1 MFKILIVEDDRSIS
15 RLLELELKHEGFRVE
30 IANDGKEG
38 LEKYEKFKPDII
50 ILDLMLPEM
59 DGMEIAD
66 SIRNYDHNVGI
77 IMLTARGDLP
87 SRIEGLKVG
96 ADDYVV
102 KPFEIEELIAR
113 IEALLRR
120 LGKHEILSVS
130 NIELDSERMEVKVNG
145 REINL
150 TLTEFNL
157 LKYFLINKNNVISK
171 EKLLE
176 EIWGYDDPENINLVE
191 VYVNYLRK
199 KLGNEGKKIKTVR
212 GVGYVFKEE

>member
-1 MFKILIVEDDRSIS
+1 MFKILIIEDDKSIS
-15 RLLELELKHEGFRVE
+15 RLLELELKHEGFKVDV
-30 IANDGKEG
+30 ANDGNEG
-38 LEKYEKFKPDII
+38 LEKYEQFKPDII
-50 ILDLMLPEM
+50 ILDLMLPGM

-77 IMLTARGDLP
+77 IMLTAKGDLK
-87 SRIEGLKVG
+87 SRIEGLKTG

-102 KPFEIEELIAR
+102 KPFEIEELLAR

-120 LGKHEILSVS
+120 LGKHEVLSVS
-130 NIELDSERMEVKVNG
+130 NIELDSEKMEVKVKG
-145 REINL
+145 KEINL

-157 LKYFLINKNNVISK
+157 LRYLLVNRNSVISK

-191 VYVNYLRK
+191 VYINYLRK

>member
-1 MFKILIVEDDRSIS
+1 MFKILVVEDDKSIS
-15 RLLELELKHEGFRVE
+15 RLLELELKHEGFQVE
-30 IANDGKEG
+30 VANDGKEG
-38 LEKYEKFKPDII
+38 LEKYEEFKPDII

-59 DGMEIAD
+59 DGMEVAD

-77 IMLTARGDLP
+77 IMLTARSDLS
-87 SRIEGLKVG
+87 SRVEGLKLG

-113 IEALLRR
+113 IESLLRR
-120 LGKHEILSVS
+120 LGKNDVIEVS
-130 NIELDSERMEVKVNG
+130 GITLDSEKMEVKVNG
-145 REINL
+145 KEINL

-157 LKYFLINKNNVISK
+157 LKYLLINKNTVISK

-191 VYVNYLRK
+191 VYINYLRK
-199 KLGNEGKKIKTVR
+199 KLGNTGKKIKTVR

>member
-1 MFKILIVEDDRSIS
+1 MFKILVVEDDKSIS
-15 RLLELELKHEGFRVE
+15 RLLELELKHEGFQVE

-38 LEKYEKFKPDII
+38 LEKYELFKPDII
-50 ILDLMLPEM
+50 ILDLMLPEI
-59 DGMEIAD
+59 DGIEVAE
-66 SIRNYDHNVGI
+66 SIRGYDHNVGI
-77 IMLTARGDLP
+77 IMLTARGDVS
-87 SRIEGLKVG
+87 SRVEGLKTG

-102 KPFEIEELIAR
+102 KPFEIEELLAR

-120 LGKHEILSVS
+120 LGKHEVLIAS
-130 NIELDSERMEVKVNG
+130 NIEIDSEKMEVKVNG
-145 REINL
+145 KEINL

-157 LKYFLINKNNVISK
+157 LKYLIINKNNVISK